1 MLEKYMRSHQ
11 PPSLRG
17 GGFGVFSAL
26 RTFLH
31 LAHKKIQKTSLAS
44 VDSWIAST
52 YIPPTAV
59 MKQTSEAAGKA
70 PLTSLSGKHTCNKY
84 R

>member
-1 MLEKYMRSHQ
+1 MGGSAC
-11 PPSLRG
+11 LRASILKTYSFTSRRPFRV

-59 MKQTSEAAGKA
+59 MKQTSEAAGKH
-70 PLTSLSGKHTCNKY
+70 L
-84 R
+84 